1 MKFAIV
7 PLCCC
12 FLIPPVFAN
21 EKADIQKEAAPTT
34 PHALSET
41 EHASEEAQTATAQEA
56 KTMRD
61 GALIVLR
68 GHLIQDKG
76 GDIFVLRD
84 DSGTID
90 TLIPVS
96 LLGGQAVKTDRIM
109 TLTGSLDTKTQPP
122 IVRVNKVEQ

>member
-34 PHALSET
+34 PHALSDT
-41 EHASEEAQTATAQEA
+41 EHPSEEAQTATTQEA
-56 KTMRD
+56 KTLDD
-61 GALIVLR
+61 GALITLQ
-68 GHLIQDKG
+68 GHLVQDKG
-76 GDIFVLRD
+76 GDTYVLRD
-84 DSGTID
+84 ESGTLD
-90 TLIPVS
+90 ARIPAS
-96 LLGGQAVKTDRIM
+96 LLKGQAVKTDQQV

-122 IVRVNKVEQ
+122 VVRVMKIER